1 MTRPYCCF
9 QTPSFSLTSGDI
21 RNIPF
26 RDEGR
31 LFVAKTNPLTFLQ
44 QVRSEVAKVVWPSRR
59 ETVVTTIMTLIL
71 VFLTAVFFFLV
82 DQVLSYGT
90 GFLFG

>member
-1 MTRPYCCF
+1 MLFENRFAP
-9 QTPSFSLTSGDI
+9 G
-21 RNIPF
+21 RNSQRKVGP
-26 RDEGR
+26 
-31 LFVAKTNPLTFLQ
+31 LASKTTNPFTFLQ
-44 QVRSEVAKVVWPSRR
+44 QVRAEIAKVVWPTRR

-90 GFLFG
+90 SLIFG

>member
-1 MTRPYCCF
+1 MVAQYSVAFCEVNKLA
-9 QTPSFSLTSGDI
+9 SKS
-21 RNIPF
+21 NPF
-26 RDEGR
+26 
-31 LFVAKTNPLTFLQ
+31 TFLQ
-44 QVRSEVAKVVWPSRR
+44 QVRAEVSKVVWPTRR

-71 VFLTAVFFFLV
+71 VFITAVFFFLV